1 MPTHWFNTF
10 LFRKIF
16 DFMKTGIQSGKD
28 AELTRY
34 DDIFDGF
41 LFDIYITNE
50 WQNRTAASA
59 DVSAVW

>member
-1 MPTHWFNTF
+1 
-10 LFRKIF
+10 
-16 DFMKTGIQSGKD
+16 MKTGIQSGKD
-28 AELTRY
+28 AEVTRY

-50 WQNRTAASA
+50 WQNRTAALA